1 MQFINSD
8 FVFVFVFFV
17 NAYQCQ
23 KNLPFLKCVRSFKL
37 TNQQNFVE
45 KTFGGTELEDGV
57 K

>member
-1 MQFINSD
+1 MQFNNSD
-8 FVFVFVFFV
+8 FVFVFFV